1 MLRDL
6 LSCVEGGCCIMGQQ
20 EWGGRGGGAICT
32 KPRMEDRRRCGV
44 LKELDAQVDVVIIQK
59 I

>member
-6 LSCVEGGCCIMGQQ
+6 LSYVEGRRCIMGKQ

-32 KPRMEDRRRCGV
+32 KPRMKDRRRCRV

-59 I
+59 Y